1 VELFTKIND
10 LQIISARIT
19 GHLLV
24 VKIQFITINE
34 WYRVRVMVN
43 SIEDLLTLH
52 TFFLSFQENAI
63 NCKRQEGKR

>member
-34 WYRVRVMVN
+34 WYRVRVMVFN
-43 SIEDLLTLH
+43 ATFNNISGLLWRSVL
-52 TFFLSFQENAI
+52 LLEEAGVPRENH
-63 NCKRQEGKR
+63 